1 MQRAIYLRVTGR
13 LHACL
18 HVGCWASIR
27 GDRAF
32 GITSIEAISLAGAL
46 PACAHCH
53 SVGASERWP
62 GRQVATNGRSP
73 RKATS
78 GSALHHQR
86 APGTT
91 EAAAGCSLVCS
102 FIGLGIP
109 TAPGS

>member
-46 PACAHCH
+46 PKCY
-53 SVGASERWP
+53 
-62 GRQVATNGRSP
+62 
-73 RKATS
+73 
-78 GSALHHQR
+78 SALEVQ
-86 APGTT
+86 PCGT
-91 EAAAGCSLVCS
+91 
-102 FIGLGIP
+102 GLSVYSEP
-109 TAPGS
+109 DK